1 MPKDYARS
9 PRKAAASKAS
19 GKGASASRPSLPRP
33 PAAMRWFGGGMV
45 AGAAVVL
52 GLLYGP
58 GLVGAYFVADSAAK
72 PPGEVAAKPAL
83 TYEFIDRLP
92 SEEVVT
98 NVVPYVP
105 PPLASDESADDS
117 EAAANDPSSAAP
129 AEAAAPTPFFLQ
141 AASFRHRDD
150 ADAMR
155 ARLLLEGMQVAV
167 NPVPRPAGGTW
178 HRVLVGPFETKRDM
192 QRALSQLR
200 TKDIPAMPVAS
211 APPAG

>member
-1 MPKDYARS
+1 
-9 PRKAAASKAS
+9 
-19 GKGASASRPSLPRP
+19 
-33 PAAMRWFGGGMV
+33 MRWFGGGMV

-58 GLVGAYFVADSAAK
+58 GLIGAYFVADSAAK

-105 PPLASDESADDS
+105 PPLATDEA
-117 EAAANDPSSAAP
+117 EAAADDASSAPP

-178 HRVLVGPFETKRDM
+178 HRVLVGPFENKRDM

-211 APPAG
+211 APPAGEREARLEG

>member
-1 MPKDYARS
+1 
-9 PRKAAASKAS
+9 
-19 GKGASASRPSLPRP
+19 
-33 PAAMRWFGGGMV
+33 MV

-58 GLVGAYFVADSAAK
+58 GLVGGYFVAESAAA
-72 PPGEVAAKPAL
+72 PPSEAAAKPAL
-83 TYEFIDRLP
+83 TYEFINRLP
-92 SEEVVT
+92 TEEVVT
-98 NVVPYVP
+98 NVTPYVP
-105 PPLASDESADDS
+105 PPLASDESSAAAADD
-117 EAAANDPSSAAP
+117 PSGDAP
-129 AEAAAPTPFFLQ
+129 SGAIEPVPYFLQ

-167 NPVPRPAGGTW
+167 NAVPRPSGGTW
-178 HRVLVGPFETKRDM
+178 HRVLVGPFENKREM

-200 TKDIPAMPVAS
+200 TKDIPAMPVAA

>member
-117 EAAANDPSSAAP
+117 AAAANDPSSAAP

-211 APPAG
+211 VPPAG

>member
-9 PRKAAASKAS
+9 PRKAAASKAG
-19 GKGASASRPSLPRP
+19 GKGASANRPSGR

-45 AGAAVVL
+45 AGAAAVL
-52 GLLYGP
+52 ALLYGP
-58 GLVGAYFVADSAAK
+58 GLVGTYFVADSAAT
-72 PPGEVAAKPAL
+72 PPGEEVAAKPAL
-83 TYEFIDRLP
+83 TYEFIHRLP

-98 NVVPYVP
+98 NVTPYVP
-105 PPLASDESADDS
+105 PPLASDEPSPAAADDRS
-117 EAAANDPSSAAP
+117 GDAP
-129 AEAAAPTPFFLQ
+129 DGAGEPQPYFLQ

-167 NPVPRPAGGTW
+167 NAVARPGGGTW
-178 HRVLVGPFETKRDM
+178 HRVLVGPFESKRDM
-192 QRALSQLR
+192 QRVLSQLR

-211 APPAG
+211 ASPAG

>member
-1 MPKDYARS
+1 
-9 PRKAAASKAS
+9 
-19 GKGASASRPSLPRP
+19 
-33 PAAMRWFGGGMV
+33 MRWFGGGMV

-117 EAAANDPSSAAP
+117 AAAANDPSSAAP

-211 APPAG
+211 VPPAG